1 MAFGAVRWRF
11 VSQATGQGQLSDETL
26 RTLLD
31 IAPDA
36 IAIVRGPSVVYMSP
50 TGARMLGYAN
60 ARDVIGVPM
69 NDWLHPDDVAVAAQR
84 VAEVMRTGRPLE
96 LPQVYRARKQDG
108 TMLLDE
114 VASGTNS
121 FEGAQTGLRSL
132 Y

>member
-1 MAFGAVRWRF
+1 MVLARGRRLVNCDLTANARTAVAAVRWRF
-11 VSQATGQGQLSDETL
+11 VPKEPGQGRLSDETL

-50 TGARMLGYAN
+50 TGARMLGYASP
-60 ARDVIGVPM
+60 RDVIGVKM

-96 LPQVYRARKQDG
+96 PPQVYRAR
-108 TMLLDE
+108 
-114 VASGTNS
+114 
-121 FEGAQTGLRSL
+121 
-132 Y
+132 